1 MSEEIELSV
10 YNMSGQKVATL
21 VQGVRAAGSYAV
33 HWDGR
38 DGSSRTLAS
47 GMYVYRLAARG
58 GSVETRKLL
67 LLR

>member
-1 MSEEIELSV
+1 
-10 YNMSGQKVATL
+10 MSGQKVATL

-38 DGSSRTLAS
+38 DGASRTLAS

-58 GSVETRKLL
+58 GSVRRS
-67 LLR
+67 LRTL